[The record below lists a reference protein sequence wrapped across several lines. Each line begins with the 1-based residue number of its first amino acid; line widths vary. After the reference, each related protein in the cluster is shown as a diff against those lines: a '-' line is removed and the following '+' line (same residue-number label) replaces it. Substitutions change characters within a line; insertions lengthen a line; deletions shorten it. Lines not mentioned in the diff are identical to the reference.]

1 MKWKHFISS
10 SLCIK
15 MLYIKNM
22 KSWEK
27 SMATASPAAAIF
39 FWKFLSV
46 FSAVL
51 GSFSGN
57 PLGKFLNM
65 CPWNR
70 FEDDLQHGLKK
81 SIFDKIQ

>member
-1 MKWKHFISS
+1 MKWKHFISP

-27 SMATASPAAAIF
+27 SMATASPAAAVF
-39 FWKFLSV
+39 FWKFLLV

-51 GSFSGN
+51 GSFLGD
-57 PLGKFLNM
+57 PLGKFLNTRLWSDSTM
-65 CPWNR
+65 VC
-70 FEDDLQHGLKK
+70 
-81 SIFDKIQ
+81 STV

>member
-1 MKWKHFISS
+1 MKWKHFISP

-27 SMATASPAAAIF
+27 GMATASPAAAVFFLEIF
-39 FWKFLSV
+39 IGFYPCFRVVSGITPRKV
-46 FSAVL
+46 FKYATVE
-51 GSFSGN
+51 
-57 PLGKFLNM
+57 
-65 CPWNR
+65 R
-70 FEDDLQHGLKK
+70 FNDGLQHGLKK

>member
-1 MKWKHFISS
+1 MKWKHFISP

-27 SMATASPAAAIF
+27 SMATASPAAAVF
-39 FWKFLSV
+39 FRKFLLV
-46 FSAVL
+46 FTPVL
-51 GSFSGN
+51 GSFSGIT
-57 PLGKFLNM
+57 PRKVFKYATVE
-65 CPWNR
+65 R
-70 FEDDLQHGLKK
+70 FNDGLQHGLKK

>member
-1 MKWKHFISS
+1 MKWKHFISP

-27 SMATASPAAAIF
+27 SMATASPAAAVF
-39 FWKFLSV
+39 FWKFLLV

-51 GSFSGN
+51 GYSFAALCDILTKRRTRRRSNG
-57 PLGKFLNM
+57 
-65 CPWNR
+65 
-70 FEDDLQHGLKK
+70 
-81 SIFDKIQ
+81 S